1 MNFRAILILIVFFI
15 VTGCEP
21 VDFFEYQQE
30 EIETEEE
37 QKTGGGSTIKDWE
50 YDYDTTVYDLKPSSK
65 VYIIRN
71 I

>member
-1 MNFRAILILIVFFI
+1 MNLKALLILIVFFV
-15 VTGCEP
+15 VTACEP
-21 VDFFEYQQE
+21 VDYFEYEQE

-37 QKTGGGSTIKDWE
+37 QKSGGGSTIKEMECDC
-50 YDYDTTVYDLKPSSK
+50 DTTVYNLKPSSK